1 MIRQYSNPPSLP
13 SPRNY
18 HHAVTVEGG
27 RTIFLS
33 GQVAFDRERN
43 IVGEDVVTQARQ
55 ALRNL
60 ETAVKAGGGTM
71 TDVVQLT
78 IHVVDYNP
86 DQLDRIA
93 GTITEFFPRDRLPAN
108 TLVGVQS
115 LSIRGLLIEITGI
128 AVVRA

>member
-1 MIRQYSNPPSLP
+1 MTKQYSNPPSLP

-18 HHAVTVEGG
+18 HHTVAVEGG

-43 IVGEDVVTQARQ
+43 IIGDDVATQARQ
-55 ALRNL
+55 AFRNL
-60 ETAVKAGGGTM
+60 ETAVEAGGGAM
-71 TDVVQLT
+71 TDIVQLT
-78 IHVVDYNP
+78 IHVVDYSP

-93 GTITEFFPRDRLPAN
+93 GTIAEFFPRDRLPSN

-115 LSIRGLLIEITGI
+115 LSTKSLLIEITGI
-128 AVVRA
+128 AVVGT

>member
-1 MIRQYSNPPSLP
+1 MTRQYLNPPSLP

-60 ETAVKAGGGTM
+60 ETAVAAGGGTM

-78 IHVVDYNP
+78 IHVVDYDP

-93 GTITEFFPRDRLPAN
+93 GTITEFFPQDRLPSN

-115 LSIRGLLIEITGI
+115 LSTRGLLIEITGI

>member
-1 MIRQYSNPPSLP
+1 MTRQYSNPPSLP

-60 ETAVKAGGGTM
+60 ETAVEAGGGTM

-93 GTITEFFPRDRLPAN
+93 GTIAEFFPRDRLPSN

-115 LSIRGLLIEITGI
+115 LSTRGLLIEITGI

>member
-1 MIRQYSNPPSLP
+1 MNRQFANPASLP

-18 HHAVTVEGG
+18 HHAVTAEGG

-43 IVGEDVVTQARQ
+43 IVGDDVGAQARQ
-55 ALRNL
+55 AFRNL
-60 ETAVKAGGGTM
+60 KTAVEAGGGTV
-71 TDVVQLT
+71 TDIVQLT

-86 DQLDRIA
+86 DQLDHIA
-93 GTITEFFPRDRLPAN
+93 GTIAEFFPRDRLPAN

-115 LSIRGLLIEITGI
+115 LSTKGLLIEITGI
-128 AVVRA
+128 AVIGG

>member
-1 MIRQYSNPPSLP
+1 MTRQFSNPPSLP

-27 RTIFLS
+27 HTIFLS

-55 ALRNL
+55 AFRNL
-60 ETAVKAGGGTM
+60 ETAVEAGGGTM

-93 GTITEFFPRDRLPAN
+93 GTIAEFFPRDRLPSN

-115 LSIRGLLIEITGI
+115 LSTRGLLIEITGI

>member
-1 MIRQYSNPPSLP
+1 MTRQFSNPPSLP

-33 GQVAFDRERN
+33 GQAAFDRERN

-55 ALRNL
+55 AFRNL
-60 ETAVKAGGGTM
+60 ETAVEAGGGTM

-78 IHVVDYNP
+78 IHVVDYDP

-93 GTITEFFPRDRLPAN
+93 GTITEFFPRDRLPSN
-108 TLVGVQS
+108 TPVGVQS
-115 LSIRGLLIEITGI
+115 LSTRGLLIEITGI